1 MANGRMHWR
10 AKDKARN
17 EYINRT
23 HLTLYARK
31 MLRPWTAAEA
41 PKRARIS
48 AHVVVGGLM
57 DVDNVFA
64 RIKWALDYLVTDKI
78 LLGDSPREIEWD
90 GIPTQEVTRKKPYTV
105 TFTITPIE

>member
-1 MANGRMHWR
+1 
-10 AKDKARN
+10 
-17 EYINRT
+17 
-23 HLTLYARK
+23 
-31 MLRPWTAAEA
+31 
-41 PKRARIS
+41 
-48 AHVVVGGLM
+48 M

-78 LLGDSPREIEWD
+78 LRGDSPREIEWD